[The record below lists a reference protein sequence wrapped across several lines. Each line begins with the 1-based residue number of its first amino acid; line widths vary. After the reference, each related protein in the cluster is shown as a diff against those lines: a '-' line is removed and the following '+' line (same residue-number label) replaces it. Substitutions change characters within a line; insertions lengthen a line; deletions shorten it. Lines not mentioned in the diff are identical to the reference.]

1 MSKNR
6 DASAT
11 TPRGCE
17 RGEELVAYLYGEA
30 TKEEAGLF
38 RRHLEACAVCR
49 EELAA
54 FGGVREGLGAWRAEA
69 LGSVPALNIVEA
81 FAPARAVR
89 TAASRE
95 RSARAALREFFSL
108 SPLWLRAGAFAATL
122 AVCALVALTLAR
134 AEVRWGSDGLA
145 FRAGVTEKVVKEEI
159 KEQVPAP
166 AQVGYTDEQVDAI
179 VARRVA
185 EATAQLTAAAK
196 AESGKQRPE
205 KVINV
210 AEVNGKGSQTSATP
224 QRRKRTP
231 RANTRRDETLLAEDD
246 LPRLSDLLSGSY

>member
-1 MSKNR
+1 MSEKP
-6 DASAT
+6 DAAA

-17 RGEELVAYLYGEA
+17 RGEELVTYLYGEA

-54 FGGVREGLGAWRAEA
+54 LGGVRAGLGAWRAEA
-69 LGSVPALNIVEA
+69 LGTVPSLNIEEA
-81 FAPARAVR
+81 FAPARVLP
-89 TAASRE
+89 AAPRK

-122 AVCALVALTLAR
+122 AVCALLALTLAR

-145 FRAGVTEKVVKEEI
+145 FRAGTTERIIRERIE
-159 KEQVPAP
+159 VPV
-166 AQVGYTDEQVDAI
+166 QSGYTDEQVNAI
-179 VARRVA
+179 VAREVA
-185 EATAQLTAAAK
+185 EAKAQFI
-196 AESGKQRPE
+196 AETKKQTDEQRPE
-205 KVINV
+205 QIVNV
-210 AEVNGKGSQTSATP
+210 GGRNSQQASNPDTA
-224 QRRKRTP
+224 RRKRAP
-231 RANTRRDETLLAEDD
+231 RRTSNPDDLQIAGDD

>member
-1 MSKNR
+1 MSKKM
-6 DASAT
+6 DAEAL

-49 EELAA
+49 EELVAL
-54 FGGVREGLGAWRAEA
+54 GGVRAGLGAWRAEA
-69 LGSVPALNIVEA
+69 LGTVPSLNIEEA
-81 FAPARAVR
+81 LAPSTVLP
-89 TAASRE
+89 AASRK

-122 AVCALVALTLAR
+122 AVCTLAALTLAR

-145 FRAGVTEKVVKEEI
+145 FRAGAAETVVKERVE
-159 KEQVPAP
+159 VPV
-166 AQVGYTDEQVDAI
+166 QSGYTDEQLNAI
-179 VARRVA
+179 VALKVA
-185 EATAQLTAAAK
+185 EARAQFI
-196 AESGKQRPE
+196 AETKVRPDE
-205 KVINV
+205 QNAEQIVNV
-210 AEVNGKGSQTSATP
+210 VGKGSQPAPNPNAARRSRRGPRRTSNGDDA
-224 QRRKRTP
+224 
-231 RANTRRDETLLAEDD
+231 LLAEEN

>member
-1 MSKNR
+1 MSEKH
-6 DASAT
+6 DAT

-49 EELAA
+49 EELEA
-54 FGGVREGLGAWRAEA
+54 FGGVRAGLVAWRSEA
-69 LGSVPALNIVEA
+69 LGTVPSLNIEEA
-81 FAPARAVR
+81 LAPAARVLP
-89 TAASRE
+89 TESRE

-122 AVCALVALTLAR
+122 AVCALFALTLAR
-134 AEVRWGSDGLA
+134 AEVRWGADGLA
-145 FRAGVTEKVVKEEI
+145 FRAGVSEKVI
-159 KEQVPAP
+159 KEQSPAP
-166 AQVGYTDEQVDAI
+166 AQVGYTDEQVNAI

-185 EATAQLTAAAK
+185 EATAQSAAEAQDE
-196 AESGKQRPE
+196 ARKQRPE
-205 KVINV
+205 KVIDA
-210 AEVNGKGSQTSATP
+210 AEVNGKGSQTYATT
-224 QRRKRTP
+224 QRRKRTT

>member
-1 MSKNR
+1 MSKR
-6 DASAT
+6 TDAEAT

-38 RRHLEACAVCR
+38 RRHLDACAVCC

-54 FGGVREGLGAWRAEA
+54 LGGVREGMAAWRAEA
-69 LGSVPALNIVEA
+69 LGTVPSLNIEEA
-81 FAPARAVR
+81 LAPAARVLP
-89 TAASRE
+89 AASRK

-145 FRAGVTEKVVKEEI
+145 FRAGAAEKVVVERVE
-159 KEQVPAP
+159 VPV
-166 AQVGYTDEQVDAI
+166 QSGCTDEQV
-179 VARRVA
+179 
-185 EATAQLTAAAK
+185 
-196 AESGKQRPE
+196 
-205 KVINV
+205 N
-210 AEVNGKGSQTSATP
+210 
-224 QRRKRTP
+224 
-231 RANTRRDETLLAEDD
+231 
-246 LPRLSDLLSGSY
+246 